1 MHNAKMIFTIV
12 RIFVLLKIIAAFRR
26 GCQRKAGRVR
36 APSKILF
43 FPCAAKRVRVAEQ
56 EDTTGPPLLPR
67 RGESHGPFSCS
78 VARPRRIS
86 YVLKQKALTK
96 LEQPDTASLTTHP
109 RRYSFEPGL
118 ADPEW

>member
-26 GCQRKAGRVR
+26 GGQRKAGRVR

-43 FPCAAKRVRVAEQ
+43 FPCAAKRLRVAQ
-56 EDTTGPPLLPR
+56 
-67 RGESHGPFSCS
+67 GESHGPFSCS